1 MGPGG
6 SSLLQARAQ
15 AVRLV
20 LDRVK
25 ETQGQCEACPER
37 QLSSNR
43 LRGMSVDD
51 KDLLCTRRRGA

>member
-1 MGPGG
+1 MGAGG

-25 ETQGQCEACPER
+25 ETQGQCEARPER

-43 LRGMSVDD
+43 LRDMSVDD